1 MKCTYDCISCVRV
14 WNMRTSFCICVFAV
28 LIDKVCLQATVEGNI
43 GGFAVLP
50 CSSIDNGFKHE
61 DITVYWKHNSSQNV
75 YDILEG
81 KGSVENQEPA
91 YKNRA
96 ETFPNEYMKGNFSL
110 KLYKLQY
117 TDAGKYVCYI
127 TKAHQNPSTQLF
139 VKGRGNHGAK
149 TIAEGI
155 LFLILLNI
163 LQFI

>member
-1 MKCTYDCISCVRV
+1 MLLS
-14 WNMRTSFCICVFAV
+14 
-28 LIDKVCLQATVEGNI
+28 LILNFLLFSVCLQATVEGNI

-61 DITVYWKHNSSQNV
+61 DITVYWRHNSSQNV

-81 KGSVENQEPA
+81 KGSVEKQDLA

-110 KLYKLQY
+110 KLNKLQY
-117 TDAGKYVCYI
+117 SDAGKYVCYI
-127 TKAHQNPSTQLF
+127 TNAHQNPSTQLF
-139 VKGRGNHGAK
+139 IKGMSSCRGNHGAK
-149 TIAEGI
+149 AIAEGI
-155 LFLILLNI
+155 VFLILLNI

>member
-1 MKCTYDCISCVRV
+1 M
-14 WNMRTSFCICVFAV
+14 
-28 LIDKVCLQATVEGNI
+28 CLQATVEGNI

-61 DITVYWKHNSSQNV
+61 DITVYWRHNSSQNV
-75 YDILEG
+75 YDILKG
-81 KGSVENQEPA
+81 KGSVEKQDPA

-110 KLYKLQY
+110 KLNKLQY
-117 TDAGKYVCYI
+117 SDAGKYVCYI

-139 VKGRGNHGAK
+139 IKGRGNHGAK
-149 TIAEGI
+149 TITEGI